1 MFSRHRA
8 AREYSRLG
16 FVGVVGLVL
25 LASACRKAPLP
36 KPSAARPSVSAL
48 ARASASTAA
57 SAKPPVAPS
66 NPTPSGSSDEDND
79 EVSDDFE
86 LSEEAQQLFQ
96 REFAAARKA
105 SSQKRYD
112 EAIAHYT
119 KALSSGKND
128 AAALGERG
136 YVRFLQHDLKGAEGD
151 LYYAAGAPASPEV
164 QAQIWY
170 NSGLVSSAQDRAEE
184 ARVAFA
190 RSLELRPNRAVEA
203 KLGGGSRCTSTVQRK
218 PEADSRVAVLPTWL
232 KTHEFLGLHSEPKNE
247 QEARKMVCS
256 SDGLGEVGQM
266 DRDCS
271 EGDISSLSC
280 CGGFGR
286 FMLQEMSVVPR
297 PSGRIFAIQHG
308 MRGGWP
314 RGCQGVPSPEL
325 TSYGKVVLVATKG
338 REVESNEDYKPPSE
352 NEERDPPCRLS
363 PNFATYD
370 VYDLDRGTHL
380 LSVSSLRPL
389 APKLSIDEAGTSLTL
404 SGHGCTEQIPLK

>member
-1 MFSRHRA
+1 
-8 AREYSRLG
+8 
-16 FVGVVGLVL
+16 VGVTL
-25 LASACRKAPLP
+25 LAAACRKVPAP
-36 KPSAARPSVSAL
+36 KPSAARLAPSAL

-66 NPTPSGSSDEDND
+66 NPAPSGSADDDND

-86 LSEEAQQLFQ
+86 LSEEAQNLFQ

-112 EAIAHYT
+112 EAVSHYT
-119 KALSSGKND
+119 KALSMGKND

-151 LYYAAGAPASPEV
+151 LYYAAGAPGEPEV

-170 NSGLVSSAQDRAEE
+170 NWGLVSSAQEQAEDARA
-184 ARVAFA
+184 AFA
-190 RSLELRPNRAVEA
+190 RSLELRPNHAVEA
-203 KLGGGSRCTSTVQRK
+203 KLGGGSRCTSTFQRK
-218 PEADSRVAVLPTWL
+218 PEADPRVAVLPSWL
-232 KTHEFLGLHSEPKNE
+232 KTHEFLGLPSEPKNE

-271 EGDISSLSC
+271 DGDISSVSC

-297 PSGRIFAIQHG
+297 PGGRIFAIQHG
-308 MRGGWP
+308 TRGGWP

-325 TSYGKVVLVATKG
+325 TIYGKVVLVATKG
-338 REVESNEDYKPPSE
+338 RELESNEDYKPPSE
-352 NEERDPPCRLS
+352 NEDRDPACRLS

-380 LSVSSLRPL
+380 VSVSSLRPL
-389 APKLSIDEAGTSLTL
+389 APKLSIDEAGTTLTL
-404 SGHGCTEQIPLK
+404 SGHGCSERIALK